1 MEIGNSSK
9 KIDAL
14 ALGAIRSLAIDMT
27 NKAKSG
33 HPGMALDAAPILY
46 TLFKDHLVSDPMNP
60 DWINRDRFVL
70 SAGHASSLLYAMLH
84 LCGYGLTMDDL
95 KQFRQ
100 LGSLTPGHPEYGHT
114 IGVDATAG
122 PLGQGISQAVGM
134 AIAEMAMAAEYP
146 EGSQL
151 INHYT
156 YCLCG
161 DGCLEEGLG
170 QEAISL
176 AGHLRLNKLILFYD
190 ENGST
195 LDGPTSNSLTENI
208 KMRFLSAEWNV
219 LEVKDGNDV
228 LAIDRAI
235 RRAKKSEALPTVI
248 IVHTIIGYGSEKQ
261 GTCKVHGNPLGVE
274 DGQHAKQVYGYDYP
288 EFTVPT
294 AVYDLFKESFAK
306 RGAAAYAAY
315 FKQVE
320 TYQGFHPGEYARFQ
334 DAIKGNVEKYLPK
347 LPEYPADFKESSRVT
362 SGKFIISLH
371 QSCPFAFGGSADVAA
386 SVMTNLP
393 DDPDFSRDHP
403 EGRDVNW
410 GIREFA
416 MAGAQNGIQL
426 HKGLKTY
433 VGCFLIFSD
442 YMKSAIRMSCLEKI
456 PAIYLFSHDSIA
468 VGEDGPTH
476 EPIEQLAML
485 RSIPGLDVIRPADA
499 KETYAAWT
507 LALKQS
513 HVPTAII
520 LSRQSLPLLP
530 GSSLEGVEKGAYIVS
545 KAAKKPDYQIIATGS
560 EVSLAIAVQGLL
572 AAQGIQIEV
581 VSMPSW
587 ERFEAQ
593 DKAYQASVLHLPYEK
608 RISLEMASTFGWT
621 KFAKTNLGI
630 DEFGASAPAAAVL
643 DHFGF
648 TPEKIV
654 AKLQKEL
661 LAVAK

>member
-1 MEIGNSSK
+1 MSRNICRN
-9 KIDAL
+9 A
-14 ALGAIRSLAIDMT
+14 
-27 NKAKSG
+27 
-33 HPGMALDAAPILY
+33 
-46 TLFKDHLVSDPMNP
+46 
-60 DWINRDRFVL
+60 
-70 SAGHASSLLYAMLH
+70 
-84 LCGYGLTMDDL
+84 
-95 KQFRQ
+95 
-100 LGSLTPGHPEYGHT
+100 
-114 IGVDATAG
+114 
-122 PLGQGISQAVGM
+122 GIS
-134 AIAEMAMAAEYP
+134 
-146 EGSQL
+146 
-151 INHYT
+151 
-156 YCLCG
+156 
-161 DGCLEEGLG
+161 
-170 QEAISL
+170 
-176 AGHLRLNKLILFYD
+176 R
-190 ENGST
+190 
-195 LDGPTSNSLTENI
+195 PT
-208 KMRFLSAEWNV
+208 
-219 LEVKDGNDV
+219 
-228 LAIDRAI
+228 
-235 RRAKKSEALPTVI
+235 
-248 IVHTIIGYGSEKQ
+248 
-261 GTCKVHGNPLGVE
+261 
-274 DGQHAKQVYGYDYP
+274 
-288 EFTVPT
+288 
-294 AVYDLFKESFAK
+294 FKES
-306 RGAAAYAAY
+306 AASPQANSSI
-315 FKQVE
+315 
-320 TYQGFHPGEYARFQ
+320 RS
-334 DAIKGNVEKYLPK
+334 IK
-347 LPEYPADFKESSRVT
+347 
-362 SGKFIISLH
+362 
-371 QSCPFAFGGSADVAA
+371 SCPFAFGGSADVAA

-393 DDPDFSRDHP
+393 DDPDFSSRDHP